1 MDLQDTLIVVNGKK
15 VKVADVLV
23 YLKATGVFRDAVCRL
38 VETEVVQDKAK
49 DVGLDISENEFYE
62 FASSKRRYA
71 RLLRAE
77 DMQEYCRTNGIT
89 LDHWHSVA
97 KSELLMMKMRAK
109 VVQEKDILDYFTTHR
124 DTMKT
129 LSLSRIVCPDTAKA
143 KDLKDRVSGGENF
156 YDLARRYS
164 LDEHTRAAGGYL
176 GTVRRRMLSPK
187 VEEVLFGARV
197 DDVCGPFN
205 ENSLW
210 SIYKVDAVREA
221 ELNNALKKEIADQ
234 LFKAWLARAIA
245 ASRFEKPK

>member
-15 VKVADVLV
+15 VKVEDVLV
-23 YLKATGVFRDAVCRL
+23 YLKATGIFRDAVCRL
-38 VETEVVQDKAK
+38 VEAEVVQNKAREL
-49 DVGLDISENEFYE
+49 GAEPTENEFYE
-62 FASSKRRYA
+62 FASAKRRYA
-71 RLLRAE
+71 RLVRAE
-77 DMQEYCRTNGIT
+77 DMQEYCRANGVT
-89 LDHWHSVA
+89 LDHWHQVTR
-97 KSELLMMKMRAK
+97 SELAMIKMRAK
-109 VVQEKDILDYFTTHR
+109 VVQEKDIADYFSTHR

-143 KDLKDRVSGGENF
+143 KDLKDRIAGGENF

-176 GTVRRRMLSPK
+176 GTVRRKMLSPK
-187 VEEVLFGARV
+187 VEEVIFSAKV